1 MKNPL
6 FAIHKIA
13 IAPAGLINAFLINT
27 DKHCILVDCGLP
39 DTEDKVAAVLRSL
52 GKDFSDIS
60 LIIVTHAHIDHAGNA
75 QRLRQLSGAPLLA
88 HEADL
93 PYFLGEK
100 KMHFCATGWFGHVF
114 KQTGAIQKPYS
125 PFQPDILLR
134 AGESYDLNGFGING
148 RVIPTPGHTAGSVSV
163 LIDNRYALVGDLI
176 SSGILLGGLLLTGK
190 AKKPP
195 FEENPD
201 AVSDALVSLVS
212 LGAEMFYMGHGGPL
226 PQDEVLRHA
235 RRIAAPETA
244 QAVSTGSSR
253 AGPQGLQGM
262 LKG

>member
-1 MKNPL
+1 MHGVVETSQRCGGYIL
-6 FAIHKIA
+6 GFRVD
-13 IAPAGLINAFLINT
+13 PADQLQAALLLCMR
-27 DKHCILVDCGLP
+27 DALP
-39 DTEDKVAAVLRSL
+39 DV
-52 GKDFSDIS
+52 
-60 LIIVTHAHIDHAGNA
+60 
-75 QRLRQLSGAPLLA
+75 RQSA
-88 HEADL
+88 
-93 PYFLGEK
+93 
-100 KMHFCATGWFGHVF
+100 
-114 KQTGAIQKPYS
+114 
-125 PFQPDILLR
+125 
-134 AGESYDLNGFGING
+134 
-148 RVIPTPGHTAGSVSV
+148 
-163 LIDNRYALVGDLI
+163 YALVGDLI